1 MLPVSRTAP
10 GALPVSTA
18 APVKT
23 RRHSLLA
30 LYLRRLLKPTQ
41 MDFQ

>member
-1 MLPVSRTAP
+1 M
-10 GALPVSTA
+10 LPVSTA
-18 APVKT
+18 APGAQKQ
-23 RRHSLLA
+23 RRSLRHSLLA